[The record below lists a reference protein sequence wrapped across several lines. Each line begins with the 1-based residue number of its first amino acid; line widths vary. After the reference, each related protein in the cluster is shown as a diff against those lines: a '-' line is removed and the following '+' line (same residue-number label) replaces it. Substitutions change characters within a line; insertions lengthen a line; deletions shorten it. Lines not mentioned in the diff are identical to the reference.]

1 MIRLIEEVEKETD
14 TAVEVSL
21 EGPGYSPEELYQGT
35 GTIHLRGNSTAE
47 LPKRPFKLI
56 WRKSGLL
63 GMGEKRHWV
72 LLANAIDS
80 TLLRDQLAY
89 GLSADLGAEYF
100 MDSRQVTLIYNGE
113 YYGVYQLCE
122 QIRVGKNRID
132 IYNWRE
138 LGGTDRKGNRKG
150 SEYCGAGRGGLSGGI
165 PKCPAGGA
173 GAGYVLD

>member
-1 MIRLIEEVEKETD
+1 M
-14 TAVEVSL
+14 
-21 EGPGYSPEELYQGT
+21 
-35 GTIHLRGNSTAE
+35 AE
-47 LPKRPFKLI
+47 QK
-56 WRKSGLL
+56 
-63 GMGEKRHWV
+63 HWV

-138 LGGTDRKGNRKG
+138 LAEQIAKEIAKGLNI
-150 SEYCGAGRGGLSGGI
+150 A
-165 PKCPAGGA
+165 
-173 GAGYVLD
+173 